1 MIENLLLALT
11 MSSCMST
18 KPTEAGSVKEGSYVM
33 IDGEPCKVVEVEKSK
48 TGKHGSAKVRIV
60 GIGVFDN
67 VKRTLIVPADAQVEV
82 PIIEKFVAQVVARV
96 GDSWQ
101 LMDLR
106 NYSTFEVGPDQMEE
120 EVKGRIEPGVEV
132 EVWDI
137 AGRRRIIRVR

>member
-1 MIENLLLALT
+1 M
-11 MSSCMST
+11 
-18 KPTEAGSVKEGSYVM
+18 KEGSYLM
-33 IDGEPCKVVEVEKSK
+33 IDGGEPCKIVEVEKSK

-82 PIIEKFVAQVVARV
+82 PIIEKFVAQVVAKV

-106 NYSTFEVGPDQMEE
+106 NYTTFEVPQNQIEE
-120 EVKGRIEPGVEV
+120 DIKVKSSRALRLRFGILQVGGR
-132 EVWDI
+132 
-137 AGRRRIIRVR
+137 

>member
-1 MIENLLLALT
+1 M
-11 MSSCMST
+11 
-18 KPTEAGSVKEGSYVM
+18 M

-60 GIGVFDN
+60 GVGVFDN

-82 PIIEKFVAQVVARV
+82 PIIEKFVAQVVAKV
-96 GDSWQ
+96 GESWQ

-106 NYSTFEVGPDQMEE
+106 NYTTFEISPNQVEE
-120 EVKGRIEPGVEV
+120 EVRGKIEPGVEV

-137 AGRRRIIRVR
+137 AGRRKVVRVR